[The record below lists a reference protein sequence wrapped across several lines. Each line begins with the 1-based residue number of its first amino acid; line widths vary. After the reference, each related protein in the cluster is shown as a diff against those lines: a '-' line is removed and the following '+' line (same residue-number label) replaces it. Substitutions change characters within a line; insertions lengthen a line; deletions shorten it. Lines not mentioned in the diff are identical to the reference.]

1 MMLVSRPTLP
11 VVAVSLH
18 RGVGLLI
25 VAVTA
30 LVLALV
36 ITAIVN
42 IVTSDPAD
50 FVVGSKPLWIIL
62 VVLTGP
68 IGAAIWYLA
77 DFRHRSR

>member
-1 MMLVSRPTLP
+1 M
-11 VVAVSLH
+11 
-18 RGVGLLI
+18 I